1 MRHAGVV
8 GWSRVG
14 KEPFTLKFL
23 TWVVWV
29 CWVDGDW
36 SVLACLDCVG
46 SFFCSFSLFLRTFQ
60 YQWGWEIIQLFFFLL
75 SEAQPEDEDD
85 SQKVRLFGAKLPLGQ
100 VEAAVIT
107 LAVIGLVLLLIA
119 AFLLG
124 VVIYL
129 RRQRKLRL
137 NRRSILDD
145 GFKLMSKKN
154 SGL

>member
-1 MRHAGVV
+1 
-8 GWSRVG
+8 
-14 KEPFTLKFL
+14 
-23 TWVVWV
+23 
-29 CWVDGDW
+29 
-36 SVLACLDCVG
+36 
-46 SFFCSFSLFLRTFQ
+46 
-60 YQWGWEIIQLFFFLL
+60 
-75 SEAQPEDEDD
+75 
-85 SQKVRLFGAKLPLGQ
+85 LPLGQ

>member
-1 MRHAGVV
+1 MLGLCWVILLLFFPISQNLSV
-8 GWSRVG
+8 PVRVG
-14 KEPFTLKFL
+14 NNT
-23 TWVVWV
+23 
-29 CWVDGDW
+29 
-36 SVLACLDCVG
+36 A
-46 SFFCSFSLFLRTFQ
+46 
-60 YQWGWEIIQLFFFLL
+60 FFFLL

>member
-1 MRHAGVV
+1 M
-8 GWSRVG
+8 
-14 KEPFTLKFL
+14 
-23 TWVVWV
+23 
-29 CWVDGDW
+29 
-36 SVLACLDCVG
+36 
-46 SFFCSFSLFLRTFQ
+46 
-60 YQWGWEIIQLFFFLL
+60 
-75 SEAQPEDEDD
+75 
-85 SQKVRLFGAKLPLGQ
+85 PLGQ

>member
-1 MRHAGVV
+1 M
-8 GWSRVG
+8 
-14 KEPFTLKFL
+14 
-23 TWVVWV
+23 
-29 CWVDGDW
+29 
-36 SVLACLDCVG
+36 
-46 SFFCSFSLFLRTFQ
+46 
-60 YQWGWEIIQLFFFLL
+60 
-75 SEAQPEDEDD
+75 
-85 SQKVRLFGAKLPLGQ
+85 
-100 VEAAVIT
+100 EAAVIT